1 MTEGQLIYGLVP
13 ASLAGGLLISIW
25 MKTRWA
31 RRAVQLVALFF
42 VLAWVTLLWV
52 NADCDGHAFIGY
64 GHCVRTPD
72 GVAAVL
78 SHLHEFA
85 VFTFLYAAGP
95 LMLLLLGVEVINRKR
110 NRA

>member
-1 MTEGQLIYGLVP
+1 VP
-13 ASLAGGLLISIW
+13 ASLAGGLLISVW

-42 VLAWVTLLWV
+42 VLAWVTLLWA

-64 GHCVRTPD
+64 ANCAHMPD
-72 GVAAVL
+72 GIAVVL

-85 VFTFLYAAGP
+85 VIAYLYTAGP
-95 LMLLLLGVEVINRKR
+95 LMLLLLGVEIIKRKR

>member
-1 MTEGQLIYGLVP
+1 MP
-13 ASLAGGLLISIW
+13 ATIAGGLLISIW

-42 VLAWVTLLWV
+42 VLAWVTLLWA
-52 NADCDGHAFIGY
+52 NADCHGHAFIGY
-64 GHCVRTPD
+64 VRCAHTPD

-85 VFTFLYAAGP
+85 VHAYVLAAGP
-95 LMLLLLGVEVINRKR
+95 LVLLLLGVEVINRKG

>member
-13 ASLAGGLLISIW
+13 ASLAGGLLISVW

-42 VLAWVTLLWV
+42 GLAWVTLLWA

-64 GHCVRTPD
+64 VRCAHTPD
-72 GVAAVL
+72 GIVAVL
-78 SHLHEFA
+78 SRLHEFA
-85 VFTFLYAAGP
+85 VIAYLYAAVP
-95 LMLLLLGVEVINRKR
+95 LVLLLLGVEVINRKG

>member
-13 ASLAGGLLISIW
+13 ASLAGGLLISVW

-31 RRAVQLVALFF
+31 RRAVPLVALFF
-42 VLAWVTLLWV
+42 VLSWVTLLWV
-52 NADCDGHAFIGY
+52 NADCEGHAFIGY
-64 GHCVRTPD
+64 AHCAHTPD
-72 GVAAVL
+72 GAAAVL
-78 SHLHEFA
+78 SGLHEFA
-85 VFTFLYAAGP
+85 VIAYIYAAGP

>member
-13 ASLAGGLLISIW
+13 ATLAGGLLISVW

-31 RRAVQLVALFF
+31 RWAVQLVALFF
-42 VLAWVTLLWV
+42 VLAWVTLLWA

-64 GHCVRTPD
+64 GHCAHTPD
-72 GVAAVL
+72 GVAAFL
-78 SHLHEFA
+78 SGLHEFA
-85 VFTFLYAAGP
+85 VIAYLYAAGP
-95 LMLLLLGVEVINRKR
+95 LVLLLLGVDLNNRKR

>member
-1 MTEGQLIYGLVP
+1 
-13 ASLAGGLLISIW
+13 

-31 RRAVQLVALFF
+31 RRGGSACRAFLCAVL
-42 VLAWVTLLWV
+42 
-52 NADCDGHAFIGY
+52 GHAFIGY
-64 GHCVRTPD
+64 ADCVRTPD

-78 SHLHEFA
+78 SNLHEFA
-85 VFTFLYAAGP
+85 VIAYLYAAGP

>member
-13 ASLAGGLLISIW
+13 ASIAGGLLISVW

-42 VLAWVTLLWV
+42 VLAWVTLIWAG
-52 NADCDGHAFIGY
+52 ADCDGHAFIGY
-64 GHCVRTPD
+64 GHCAYTPD

-85 VFTFLYAAGP
+85 VIMYFYAAGP
-95 LMLLLLGVEVINRKR
+95 IMLLLLGVEIINRKR

>member
-1 MTEGQLIYGLVP
+1 MP
-13 ASLAGGLLISIW
+13 ATIAGGLLISIW

-42 VLAWVTLLWV
+42 GLAWVTLLWA

-64 GHCVRTPD
+64 ANCAHMPD
-72 GVAAVL
+72 GIAVVL

-85 VFTFLYAAGP
+85 VMAYLYAAVP
-95 LMLLLLGVEVINRKR
+95 LVLLLLGVEIINRKR